1 MYAYMRV
8 RNVETGKIYQG
19 KFDLGLEEEEDVGK
33 VYITENY
40 NSIAPQ
46 VLETYKNVESY
57 GGLEERFKEEYRIL
71 LQVKPIKEEIEEIT
85 EGMKRVCGIS
95 ISNTPPQIGEYTALI
110 KFLERKARLLKRKR
124 DLVRSEIKKQIR
136 GSK

>member
-40 NSIAPQ
+40 NSTAPQ
-46 VLETYKNVESY
+46 VLATYENVETY
-57 GGLEERFKEEYRIL
+57 GGLEERFREEYRIL
-71 LQVKPIKEEIEEIT
+71 LEIKPIKEEIEEISK
-85 EGMKRVCGIS
+85 EMGGVVCGIGG
-95 ISNTPPQIGEYTALI
+95 SNPPQIEEYTALI

>member
-46 VLETYKNVESY
+46 VLATYENVETY
-57 GGLEERFKEEYRIL
+57 GGLEERFREEYSIL
-71 LQVKPIKEEIEEIT
+71 LEIKPIKEEIEDISKEM
-85 EGMKRVCGIS
+85 GGVVCGIGG
-95 ISNTPPQIGEYTALI
+95 SNPPRVGEYTALI

>member
-1 MYAYMRV
+1 MPYMRV
-8 RNVETGKIYQG
+8 QNKETGKIYQG
-19 KFDLGLEEEEDVGK
+19 EIFFELGENIGK
-33 VYITENY
+33 VCITSH

-46 VLETYKNVESY
+46 VLAIYENVESY

-71 LQVKPIKEEIEEIT
+71 LEIKPTEKEIEEIT

-95 ISNTPPQIGEYTALI
+95 NTTPPQIGEYTALI

-124 DLVRSEIKKQIR
+124 DLVESEIKKQIR

>member
-46 VLETYKNVESY
+46 VLATYENVETY
-57 GGLEERFKEEYRIL
+57 GGLEERFREEYRIL
-71 LQVKPIKEEIEEIT
+71 LEIKPIKEEIEDISKEM
-85 EGMKRVCGIS
+85 GGVVCGIKG
-95 ISNTPPQIGEYTALI
+95 SNPPQLGGYTALI

-124 DLVRSEIKKQIR
+124 DLVDSEIKKQIR
-136 GSK
+136 ESK